1 MPEMLWT
8 SQEIAAA
15 TGGEALGEPF
25 AVSGLSIDTRTLQ
38 PGDLFVALTGARD
51 GHDYLAA
58 AFKAG
63 ATGALVSKLSSPV
76 IPDGAADPGPSKSDV
91 SGVKLGSGSPLRSG
105 RDDATEWFSAIKVDD
120 TLKALER
127 LAAAARDRS
136 PARRC
141 AVTGS
146 VGKTSVTQAIAAALR
161 IAGRSHAPV
170 KSFNNHIGV
179 PLTLAALP
187 RDAEYAVF
195 ELGMNHAGEIGA
207 LSRLVRPHAAV
218 VTTVGPVHTEN
229 FADGEAGVA
238 RAKAEIF
245 EGLEPGGVAI
255 LNADDRWFE
264 TLADAARAAGARL
277 LSFGSAEA
285 CDAQLLSSLPLE
297 GGGIEGG
304 GARADVPEAGA
315 GGGAASTATSSASVR
330 SPPSPPFPLRGGRE
344 IVGRLH
350 GRLFRFPIAQ
360 SGAHWGPNGL
370 AVLLAVEAL
379 GAPVSAALQALAGFK
394 PLAGRGATRS
404 IPVPGGEVT
413 LIDESYNANPVS
425 MRAAIAT
432 LAQSPGRRI
441 AVLTDMLELG
451 SDAGR
456 HHAELA
462 GPLATADVAATY
474 LAGPSMRHLHD
485 ALPHG
490 RRGVWAG
497 SAAEL
502 APAVL
507 AALRPG
513 DTVMV
518 KGSHGS
524 QAGFIIQALLQASA
538 VPAGA
543 DA

>member
-1 MPEMLWT
+1 MPEQLWT
-8 SQEIAAA
+8 SDEIAAA
-15 TGGEALGEPF
+15 TGGEGLGPAF

-38 PGDLFVALTGARD
+38 PGDLFVALAGQRD
-51 GHDYLAA
+51 GHDFLQA

-63 ATGALVSKLSSPV
+63 AAGALISGRPPV
-76 IPDGAADPGPSKSDV
+76 VPDGEAEPGLGASDAPAVPGP
-91 SGVKLGSGSPLRSG
+91 GSALRSG
-105 RDDATEWFSAIKVDD
+105 GEGRAAIGLVRVDD
-120 TLKALER
+120 TLRALER

-146 VGKTSVTQAIAAALR
+146 VGKTGVTQAIAAALR
-161 IAGRSHAPV
+161 LAGKSHAPV
-170 KSFNNHIGV
+170 RSFNNHIGV

-187 RDAEYAVF
+187 RDAAFAVF
-195 ELGMNHAGEIGA
+195 ELGMNHAGEIGP
-207 LSRLVRPHAAV
+207 LSRLVRPQVAV
-218 VTTVGPVHTEN
+218 ITTVGPVHTEN

-245 EGLEPGGVAI
+245 EGLEPGGVAV

-264 TLADAARAAGARL
+264 TLAEAARAAGARV
-277 LSFGSAEA
+277 LSFGGSDG
-285 CDAQLLSSLPLE
+285 CDAQLLSSFPH
-297 GGGIEGG
+297 
-304 GARADVPEAGA
+304 PPAGRQI
-315 GGGAASTATSSASVR
+315 SAN
-330 SPPSPPFPLRGGRE
+330 
-344 IVGRLH
+344 LH
-350 GRLFRFPIAQ
+350 GEPLTFSIAQ
-360 SGAHWGPNGL
+360 SGAHWGPNSL

-379 GAPVSAALQALAGFK
+379 GAPRAAALEALASFA
-394 PLAGRGATRS
+394 PLAGRGATQRV
-404 IPVPGGEVT
+404 PVEGGEVM

-432 LAQSPGRRI
+432 LAQSPPRRI

-451 SDAGR
+451 PDAER

-462 GPLATADVAATY
+462 APLAAADVAATY

-490 RRGVWAG
+490 RRGVWAR

-507 AALRPG
+507 AAVRPG

-518 KGSHGS
+518 KGSNGS
-524 QAGFIIQALLQASA
+524 QAAFIVRALMDAA
-538 VPAGA
+538 APPAGVPA
-543 DA
+543 